1 MQVVLQ
7 EQGEF
12 NNSFCLRYSIAAFMM
27 LWACSA
33 GMIYCT
39 YISSKYVEIMSLFMQ
54 VVLQEQGEFN
64 NSFCLRYSIAAFM
77 MLWACSAGMIYCTYI
92 SSKYVEIISPFM
104 QVVLQDQGEF
114 NNSSRFEIENRS
126 IYETYLAEIIYLYFL
141 LMCREL

>member
-1 MQVVLQ
+1 
-7 EQGEF
+7 
-12 NNSFCLRYSIAAFMM
+12 
-27 LWACSA
+27 
-33 GMIYCT
+33 
-39 YISSKYVEIMSLFMQ
+39 MSLFMQ

>member
-1 MQVVLQ
+1 MSLFMQIVLQ

-27 LWACSA
+27 LWAYSA

-39 YISSKYVEIMSLFMQ
+39 YISSKYVEIISPFMQ

-77 MLWACSAGMIYCTYI
+77 MLYVYSA
-92 SSKYVEIISPFM
+92 
-104 QVVLQDQGEF
+104 
-114 NNSSRFEIENRS
+114 
-126 IYETYLAEIIYLYFL
+126 
-141 LMCREL
+141 